1 MFPGSTKVS
10 YKKTFKHLVVMKV
23 AHNFNAGPCVLP
35 KPAMQAGIEAL
46 KDFAGTG
53 MGVIEV
59 SHRSK
64 EWQNIMDETVALWK
78 ELYNIP
84 EGYHV
89 LFLGGGA
96 STQFLYV
103 PFNLLNKKAAYLE
116 TGGWASK
123 AAKEAKYF
131 GEVEIVASS
140 KETTYNH
147 IPKGWKVPT
156 DADYFH
162 ITTNNTLYG
171 TEIKEDMDCPITLV
185 ADMSSDF
192 MSRPVDVSKY
202 GLIYG
207 GAQKN
212 VGPAGVTVVIVRE
225 DILGKVERPLPTM
238 VDYRTHIKDGSMF
251 NTPPVFPIFIMH
263 ETLKWIKSVGGLK
276 VIEKMNI
283 EKSDMLY
290 NEIDSNPM
298 FKGTIIDKAD
308 RSRMNV
314 CFVMEDKY
322 KDKEADFLEY
332 AKAAGMVGIKG
343 HRSTGGFRASI
354 YNACPKESVQALIN
368 CMQEYAKKNA

>member
-1 MFPGSTKVS
+1 
-10 YKKTFKHLVVMKV
+10 MKV

-35 KPAMQAGIEAL
+35 KPAIQAGIEAL

-64 EWQNIMDETVALWK
+64 EWQAIMDESVALWK

-116 TGGWASK
+116 TGGWAAK

-147 IPKGWKVPT
+147 IPKGWKIPT
-156 DADYFH
+156 DVDYFH

-171 TEIKEDMDCPITLV
+171 TEIKEDIDSPVTLV

-192 MSRPVDVSKY
+192 MSRPVDISKY

-212 VGPAGVTVVIVRE
+212 VGPAGLTVVIVRE

-238 VDYRTHIKDGSMF
+238 VDYRTHIKKDSMF
-251 NTPPVFPIFIMH
+251 NTPPVLPIFSALQ
-263 ETLKWIKSVGGLK
+263 TLRYYKQLGGVEAL
-276 VIEKMNI
+276 EKMDI
-283 EKSDMLY
+283 AKAEVLY
-290 NEIDSNPM
+290 EAIDSSKM
-298 FKGTIIDKAD
+298 FVGT
-308 RSRMNV
+308 V
-314 CFVMEDKY
+314 
-322 KDKEADFLEY
+322 
-332 AKAAGMVGIKG
+332 
-343 HRSTGGFRASI
+343 
-354 YNACPKESVQALIN
+354 
-368 CMQEYAKKNA
+368 